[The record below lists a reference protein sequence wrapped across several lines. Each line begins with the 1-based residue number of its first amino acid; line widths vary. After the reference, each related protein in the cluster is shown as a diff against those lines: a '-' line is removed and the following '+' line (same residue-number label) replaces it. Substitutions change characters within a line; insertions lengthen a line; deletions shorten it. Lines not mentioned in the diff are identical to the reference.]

1 MERTVRDEDDN
12 HLEIGKIEG
21 EQLVIPVHEESLHV
35 EISTVETGSV
45 QIDKRIATEDIH
57 LDIPLNF
64 NEVEVERVARNI
76 EVEEAP
82 SVRQEGDVTIIPVVK
97 EVAVVVKKLML
108 VEEIIITN
116 TQKKHTD
123 TYETTLRSE
132 YVEVNRE
139 GQSD

>member
-1 MERTVRDEDDN
+1 MGMTDPLDKKRE
-12 HLEIGKIEG
+12 EIVLTE
-21 EQLVIPVHEESLHV
+21 EQEIVIPVHEESLLV
-35 EISTVETGSV
+35 DIETVETGQV
-45 QIDKRIATEDIH
+45 QIDKRIATEDIQ

-64 NEVEVERVARNI
+64 NEIDIQRVSRNVEVEEMPVM
-76 EVEEAP
+76 
-82 SVRQEGDVTIIPVVK
+82 RQEGDTTIIPVVK

-139 GQSD
+139 ESA

>member
-1 MERTVRDEDDN
+1 MTDPLDKKRE
-12 HLEIGKIEG
+12 EIVLTE
-21 EQLVIPVHEESLHV
+21 EQEIVIPVHEESLLV
-35 EISTVETGSV
+35 DIETVETGQV
-45 QIDKRIATEDIH
+45 QIDKRIATEDIQ

-64 NEVEVERVARNI
+64 NEIDIQRVSRNVEVEEMPVM
-76 EVEEAP
+76 
-82 SVRQEGDVTIIPVVK
+82 RQEGDTTIIPVVK

-139 GQSD
+139 ESA